1 MDIPLKRYVD
11 LLSAYLRPQ
20 RTHVALLATLLL
32 VSIALQLVIPQILR
46 AFIDTITGS
55 VATHSGDA
63 SQLATMALAFI
74 AAAIVQQVLSVCA
87 TYTSETVG
95 WTATNAL
102 RADLAKH
109 CMRLDMSFHNARTPG
124 EMIERIDGDVSAL
137 ANFFSAFII
146 QVFGNLLLM
155 VGVLVLLARENIA
168 IGVILLAFVALVFVV
183 LLRMRRFTTPLWMAE
198 REAFAQYYG
207 FLEERLAG
215 TEDIRSNGARDY
227 TLKRFHDLLRV
238 AFGKAM
244 RASFGFNITL
254 NTTWLFFALGTA
266 ASLLIG
272 GLLFQ
277 QGALTLGGV
286 YLIFQYTL
294 FLQTPIDRITRQ
306 IEDFQQASASIGR
319 IEELME
325 VEPTV
330 RDGERTQLPDG
341 TLGVQFDQVSFA
353 YGDDPI
359 LKNVSFEIAPGRV
372 LGLLGRT
379 GSGKTTIA
387 RLLFRLYD
395 VTSGC
400 IQLVTSVPNSPPP
413 TPPSGRGDGSTP
425 LPPGGVGGG
434 VMAGDIDI
442 RSLPLDLL
450 RSHVGMVTQDVQLFH
465 ATVRDNLTF
474 FDEAISD
481 QRILEVIE
489 DLGLWS
495 WYAALPNGLDT
506 ELQSGN
512 AGLSSGEAQ
521 LLAFTRVFLHNPSV
535 VVLDEATSR
544 LDRATEKLIER
555 AVDKLLGDR
564 TRTAIIIAHRL
575 NTVQRVDDILI
586 LQDGEVVEHGERE
599 HLANDPSSR
608 FFALLQTGME
618 KELA

>member
-1 MDIPLKRYVD
+1 MDIPIKRYVD

-20 RTHVALLATLLL
+20 RARVVFLAVLLL
-32 VSIALQLVIPQILR
+32 TSIALQLVIPQILR
-46 AFIDTITGS
+46 AFIDTITSRATGS
-55 VATHSGDA
+55 VATHLGDA
-63 SQLATMALAFI
+63 SQLATVALAYI
-74 AAAIVQQVLSVCA
+74 AVAIVQQGLTVAA

-109 CMRLDMSFHNARTPG
+109 CMRLDMPFHNARTPG

-168 IGVILLAFVALVFVV
+168 IGAILLAFVGLVFVV
-183 LLRMRRFTTPLWMAE
+183 LLRMRRFTTPLWTAE

-215 TEDIRSNGARDY
+215 TEDIRSSGARDY
-227 TLKRFHDLLRV
+227 TLKRFHDLLRI

-244 RASFGFNITL
+244 RASLGFNLTM

-272 GLLFQ
+272 GLFFQ

-286 YLIFQYTL
+286 YLVFQYTL

-325 VEPTV
+325 IAPTV
-330 RDGERTQLPDG
+330 HDGTQTQLPAS
-341 TLGVQFDQVSFA
+341 TLGVQFDCVSFA

-395 VTSGC
+395 VNAGN
-400 IQLVTSVPNSPPP
+400 IRLVSAPSPQ
-413 TPPSGRGDGSTP
+413 PSPQWGEGDG
-425 LPPGGVGGG
+425 
-434 VMAGDIDI
+434 IDI
-442 RSLPLDLL
+442 RDLPLDLL
-450 RSHVGMVTQDVQLFH
+450 RGRVGMVTQDVQLFH

-474 FDEAISD
+474 FDAAIGD
-481 QRILEVIE
+481 ERILNVIE

-555 AVDKLLGDR
+555 AVDKLMGNH

-586 LQDGEVVEHGERE
+586 LHDGEVIEHGERE
-599 HLANDPSSR
+599 RLANDPSSR